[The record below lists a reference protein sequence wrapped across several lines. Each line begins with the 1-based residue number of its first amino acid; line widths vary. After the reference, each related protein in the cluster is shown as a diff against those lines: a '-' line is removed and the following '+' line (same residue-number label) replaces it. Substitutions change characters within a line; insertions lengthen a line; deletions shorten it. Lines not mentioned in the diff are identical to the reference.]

1 MPRSSS
7 AKLGLL
13 VTAILASGFG
23 CELLA
28 QVDRSQISGAGGTG
42 GLETTASSSSTVAS
56 TTVTAGSTG
65 GAGGSGG
72 MATTSSSGG
81 SGGTSSAS
89 GTGGGTPCATANN
102 CPDPGNE
109 CLDRACN
116 VGQCAPTPKAAGA
129 VTVAQTAGDCM
140 KSQCD
145 GAGKSINVVDDGDL
159 PVDGLECTN
168 DVCTGGVPTNPPTA
182 ASTACG
188 QGGALFC
195 DGAGKC
201 VGCNAPTDCAGTD
214 TACHT
219 RTCTAGAC
227 GVSNAAL
234 GAVVVAQAAGDCQK
248 VQCDGAGATMSVPDN
263 TDLPVDNETCTQDVC
278 TVGVPSHPP
287 VTVGTACSE
296 GAGTLCNGAGAC
308 DACLVATDCP
318 GVDTECHQRVC
329 TLGACGTTNTAA
341 GTALIAQTA
350 SDCKKAVCDGSGG
363 TTMQTDDTDLPND
376 NNACTTDVC
385 TSGVVSHG
393 TVANGASCGGSL
405 TCLNGTCAGCA
416 QPSDCPGVD
425 DECKTRSCTVGV
437 CGFNFT
443 ASGFAVAAQTAG
455 DCHKKQCDGAG
466 NIASNIDNT
475 DVPADDGQQCT
486 SEICTAGV
494 PSHPAAATNTACNQ
508 GGGSFCSAGGACVQ
522 CNAAAQCAGS
532 DTECH
537 TRTCSANACGVNNTA
552 AGFVT
557 SAQSAGDCHKNQC
570 DGAGNIV
577 NSVDNTDVPADDGLQ
592 CTSEICTAGAPSHP
606 AVAVNTACSQ
616 AGGTVCS
623 AGGAC
628 VQCNA
633 AAQCAGSDTECHTR
647 TCSGNTCGVNNVGA
661 GTATLAQTANDCLK
675 NQCDGAGNIV
685 SATDTVD
692 VPVDDGN
699 QCTGETCVGSTPSHP
714 NAAAGSACNQGGG
727 TFCNGAG
734 ACVSATCGDG
744 AKNGSETAIDCG
756 GGTCPA
762 CALGLT
768 CNVGSDCASGA
779 CAGGVC
785 VQCIT
790 AATCPG
796 TDTECHTRTCN
807 ANVCGANNAA
817 AGTATS
823 AQVTGDC
830 HTNQCDG
837 AGNIVNTITNGDTP
851 VDDGNQCTSEI
862 CTAGVPSHPTQP
874 VDTACNQ
881 GGGSFCTAGG
891 ACVQCNAATQCAGT
905 DTECH
910 TRTCSGNTCGANNAA
925 AGTVTV
931 AQTANDCH
939 TNKCDGAG
947 NIVNNVDDTDL
958 PASDSN
964 QCTTETCTAGVT
976 SHPTVPVNT
985 ACSQG
990 GGTVCSAGGTCVQ
1003 CTAAAQCGTNT
1014 ECQTFTCSAAN
1025 ACVTNNVA
1033 VGTPTAAQTPGDCHT
1048 NQCDGAGAIAA
1059 MVDNSDVVND
1069 GLQCTS
1075 DVCTAGVASNPPV
1088 AVNTA
1093 CSQNGGTICDGNGS
1107 CVSPPQVASTSPSD
1121 ATTPIA
1127 APPIAVTF
1135 TTAMNPATLTGQ
1147 TTAGA
1152 CSGSI
1157 QVSLDNNFA
1166 SCVAFSS
1173 AAAVMSGVN
1182 TTATFT
1188 TAPGLL
1194 VNWVYKIR
1202 VTTAATSATGIAL
1215 PAQFTLASGFT
1226 TTTPNLCAGS
1236 VVISQAFGGGGSS
1249 AAVPNA
1255 DYVELHNRGTTAVT
1269 MTSWSLQYASAAGN
1283 SWQVVSFSGT
1293 IQPNAYFLV
1302 RMQNVQA
1309 TGTALP
1315 APDGSGVGVNMSQ
1328 SAGKIA
1334 LVSNTTTLSGVCP
1347 TSAAIVDFV
1356 GYGAHV
1362 LATGCWEGLTTAVST
1377 APAPSATTADYR
1389 VQSGCGDVNNNTSD
1403 FTTAAPAPRNS
1414 AVAAVACT
1422 CSVQNELSA
1431 APEADYI
1438 DVQSP
1443 TSLTPAAA
1451 GVTTA
1456 TVYGRIK
1463 ELGVTDLS
1471 ASANTSVR
1479 AQLGYGPATS
1489 NPEYEAGWTWTNA
1502 TFNAGFVDPTYD
1514 EYQASFT
1521 APATGSYR
1529 YVYRFSLDQG
1539 VSWTYAD
1546 TNLGDGGAGQD
1557 PGFTFD
1563 FSNEAMMTVP

>member
-1 MPRSSS
+1 MPRSSF
-7 AKLGLL
+7 AKLGVL

-23 CELLA
+23 CELIS
-28 QVDRSQISGAGGTG
+28 QVDRSQISDAGGTG
-42 GLETTASSSSTVAS
+42 GVQTTSSTSSTVAS
-56 TTVTAGSTG
+56 TTVTTGSTG

-72 MATTSSSGG
+72 MGSTSSSGG
-81 SGGTSSAS
+81 
-89 GTGGGTPCATANN
+89 TGGSAPCTTAVD

-109 CLDRACN
+109 CLDRACPA
-116 VGQCAPTPKAAGA
+116 GQCAPTPKSAGTLA
-129 VTVAQTAGDCM
+129 TAQTAGDCL

-145 GAGKSINVVDDGDL
+145 GSGKIESVKDDNDL
-159 PVDGLECTN
+159 PVDGLECTD
-168 DVCTGGVPTNPPTA
+168 DVCNGGVASNPPKA
-182 ASTACG
+182 ASAACG
-188 QGGALFC
+188 MNGALFC

-201 VGCNAPTDCAGTD
+201 VGCNVAGDCAGAD
-214 TACHT
+214 TECQTH
-219 RTCTAGAC
+219 TCTAGAC
-227 GVSNAAL
+227 GVVNAAQ
-234 GAVVVAQAAGDCQK
+234 GAVVAAQTAGDCHK
-248 VQCDGAGATMSVPDN
+248 AQCDGAGAVESIIDN
-263 TDLPVDNETCTQDVC
+263 ADLPVDSETCTQDVC
-278 TVGVPSHPP
+278 TAGVPTNPP
-287 VTVGTACSE
+287 VAVGAVCAEGSGILCD
-296 GAGTLCNGAGAC
+296 GAGKCA
-308 DACLVATDCP
+308 ACLVATDCG
-318 GVDTECHQRVC
+318 GVDTECQQRACIAGVC
-329 TLGACGTTNTAA
+329 GMQFSPQGI
-341 GTALIAQTA
+341 ALSAQTA

-363 TTMQTDDTDLPND
+363 ITTQTDDTDLPND

-385 TSGVVSHG
+385 TSGVASHG

-425 DECKTRSCTVGV
+425 DECKARSCTVGV

-466 NIASNIDNT
+466 NITSNIDNT
-475 DVPADDGQQCT
+475 DVPVDDGQQCT

-494 PSHPAAATNTACNQ
+494 PSHPAAAANTACNQ
-508 GGGSFCSAGGACVQ
+508 AGGSFCSAAGTCVQ
-522 CNAAAQCAGS
+522 CNAAAQCSGT

-537 TRTCSANACGVNNTA
+537 TRTCTANACGVNNTA

-557 SAQSAGDCHKNQC
+557 AAQATGDCHKNQC

-577 NSVDNTDVPADDGLQ
+577 NNVDNADVPADDGQQ
-592 CTSEICTAGAPSHP
+592 CTSEICTAGVPSHP

-633 AAQCAGSDTECHTR
+633 STQCPGTDTECHAR
-647 TCSGNTCGVNNVGA
+647 TCTANACGVNNTAA
-661 GTATLAQTANDCLK
+661 GFVTAAQTVGDCLR

-685 SATDTVD
+685 PATDTVD

-699 QCTGETCVGSTPSHP
+699 QCTGETCVGATPSHP
-714 NAAAGSACNQGGG
+714 NLAPGVACNQGGG
-727 TFCNGAG
+727 TLCNGSG
-734 ACVSATCGDG
+734 ACVSATCSDG
-744 AKNGSETAIDCG
+744 AKNGSETGIDCG
-756 GGTCPA
+756 GGTCPS

-768 CNVGSDCASGA
+768 CIANADCQSGA

-823 AQVTGDC
+823 AQTTGDC
-830 HTNQCDG
+830 HQNQCDG
-837 AGNIVNTITNGDTP
+837 AGNIVNTVANGDTP

-874 VDTACNQ
+874 VDTACSQ
-881 GGGSFCTAGG
+881 AGGTVCSAGG
-891 ACVQCNAATQCAGT
+891 ACVQCNAATQCPGT

-925 AGTVTV
+925 AGTLTV
-931 AQTANDCH
+931 AQTASDCH
-939 TNKCDGAG
+939 TNQCDGAG
-947 NIVNNVDDTDL
+947 NIVNNVDNNDTPVD
-958 PASDSN
+958 DGN
-964 QCTTETCTAGVT
+964 QCTTEVCTAGVP

-1003 CTAAAQCGTNT
+1003 CNAAAQCGTNT
-1014 ECQTFTCSAAN
+1014 ECQTFTCTAN
-1025 ACVTNNVA
+1025 ACGTNNVPA
-1033 VGTPTAAQTPGDCHT
+1033 GTLTAAQTTGDCHT
-1048 NQCDGAGAIAA
+1048 NQCDGLGAIVPAI
-1059 MVDNSDVVND
+1059 DNSDVPND
-1069 GLQCTS
+1069 SNQCTG
-1075 DVCTAGVASNPPV
+1075 DVCTAGVPSNPSV

-1107 CVSPPQVASTSPSD
+1107 CVSAPQVASTSPSD

-1127 APPIAVTF
+1127 APAIAVTF

-1157 QVSLDNNFA
+1157 QVSLDSFA

-1173 AAAVMSGVN
+1173 ALATMSGGN

-1188 TAPGLL
+1188 TTPGLL
-1194 VNWVYKIR
+1194 VNWIYKIR
-1202 VTTAATSATGIAL
+1202 VTTAAASATGIAL

-1226 TTTPNLCAGS
+1226 TVTPNLGQGS
-1236 VVISQAFGGGGSS
+1236 VVVSQFFGGGGAS
-1249 AAVPNA
+1249 ATVPNA

-1269 MTSWSLQYASAAGN
+1269 MTNWSLQYASAAGN
-1283 SWQVVSFSGT
+1283 TWQVLSFSGT
-1293 IQPNAYFLV
+1293 VQPSSYFLV

-1315 APDGSGVGVNMSQ
+1315 AIDASGTGINISQ

-1334 LVSNTTTLSGVCP
+1334 LVSNITALTGACP
-1347 TSAAIVDFV
+1347 TGAAIVDFV
-1356 GYGAHV
+1356 GYGAQV
-1362 LATGCWEGLTTAVST
+1362 LATGCWEGVTTAVST
-1377 APAPSATTADYR
+1377 AAAPSATTADFR
-1389 VQSGCGDVNNNTSD
+1389 VQSGCADVNNNTSD

-1414 AVAAVACT
+1414 ATAAVACA
-1422 CSVQNELSA
+1422 CSVLNELSLA
-1431 APEADYI
+1431 AEADYV
-1438 DVQSP
+1438 DVQFPNTLS
-1443 TSLTPAAA
+1443 PAAA
-1451 GVTTA
+1451 GATTA

-1471 ASANTSVR
+1471 ASASTNVR
-1479 AQLGYGPATS
+1479 AQIGYGPATS

-1502 TFNAGFVDPTYD
+1502 TFNAAFSDPTYD
-1514 EYQASFT
+1514 EYQATFT
-1521 APATGSYR
+1521 APATGTYR

-1546 TNLGDGGAGQD
+1546 TTLGDGGAGQD
-1557 PGFTFD
+1557 TIPNTFTFD
-1563 FSNEAMMTVP
+1563 FANEGVMTVP